1 MIVTRSWLNEFI
13 DLSSVSDE
21 KLYETFNSIGLEVDN
36 ITKVQIPQGVVVG
49 EIISCQKHPTA
60 ITLLQQQ
67 FDFVAV
73 RDDSRTYNTKKS
85 RPASKTA
92 FVFIIELS
100 YATGE
105 LIF

>member
-1 MIVTRSWLNEFI
+1 MVLKDKNKNLKSTFSSAFATL
-13 DLSSVSDE
+13 LSFRGIPRE
-21 KLYETFNSIGLEVDN
+21 KGAVFGRFL
-36 ITKVQIPQGVVVG
+36 
-49 EIISCQKHPTA
+49 TA